1 MGASLSSILVALVAF
16 AITFGVVKLVTT
28 VLRKRRAAEALKQAV
43 QNQSRQV
50 RRAQERRNS
59 KR

>member
-16 AITFGVVKLVTT
+16 AITFGIVKLVTT
-28 VLRKRRAAEALKQAV
+28 VLRKRRAAEALQHAA